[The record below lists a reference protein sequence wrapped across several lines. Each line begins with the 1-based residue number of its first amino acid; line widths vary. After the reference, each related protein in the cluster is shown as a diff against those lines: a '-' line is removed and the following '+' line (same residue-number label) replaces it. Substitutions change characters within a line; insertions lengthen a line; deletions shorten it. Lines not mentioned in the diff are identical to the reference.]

1 MDNLC
6 KITYIIRIILEK
18 HSQCKLIGDKMNN
31 NLRKEE
37 APSSSKAALR
47 KEHIMNSAEKVFA
60 QKGYQEATISDV
72 AREASLSD
80 TTIYEYFSTKEELL
94 FSIPIATTRK
104 FKELIEFNLKS
115 VRDAGSRIRA
125 FIYFTISFYMSHPHY
140 ASMYLLNLKHNRKF
154 SETEACGIIG
164 SIFDL
169 LVDVIEEGIES
180 GDIKRGINPSLL
192 RSGILGTIEHIVIRW
207 LLIDRDDDLLE
218 YADQIY
224 DMAMLGAGKSH
235 RSTGLKLRVVSEN
248 EGRAGDI
255 KKAK

>member
-1 MDNLC
+1 
-6 KITYIIRIILEK
+6 
-18 HSQCKLIGDKMNN
+18 MNN
-31 NLRKEE
+31 NSRKEE
-37 APSSSKAALR
+37 GAVPNKAELR

-72 AREASLSD
+72 AREAGLSD

-94 FSIPIATTRK
+94 FSIPVATTRK

-154 SETEACGIIG
+154 SETEAHDIIRC
-164 SIFDL
+164 IFNL
-169 LVDVIEEGIES
+169 LVDIIKEGIET
-180 GDIKRGINPSLL
+180 GEIKKDIDPALL

-207 LLIDRDDDLLE
+207 LLIDREDDLLE
-218 YADQIY
+218 YADRIY
-224 DMAMLGAGKSH
+224 DMAMFGAGKSN
-235 RSTGLKLRVVSEN
+235 RSARIRLKVAADNDSP
-248 EGRAGDI
+248 ADI
-255 KKAK
+255 LP